1 MFLDERTG
9 VALQTRDERDNVIA
23 QTHDNIGSA
32 IETASG
38 SAALASYVILSPGT
52 ESGINSAQVKSKDL
66 VQGERRDRKFFFW
79 HDRAEVANAVGVH
92 PVKFFAIVMMLASSA
107 FAWPWSSDKKNAEDE
122 ARIKD
127 SLLQVEVRNLQRE
140 VETLTRIRMQKADS
154 LEKLDAK
161 HWSNRYA
168 ESQLT
173 EEHQNVT
180 RELDGRYSKLSTDLG
195 RVTEEVMASKNVTE
209 EAEEKAK
216 GEEISFDALNTQIKL
231 SIEKT
236 LGDVAGDY
244 PLGMNKRLLRLR
256 QASAEAEKKVPNTIA
271 AVQGYMAD
279 LLARHELTYTQFYG
293 AELSQVGSRPDVN
306 VNRLRLGTVFL
317 GEVAGDNG
325 DVQALLRS
333 GALQGKVFEWNANL
347 PTEIAANIKAA
358 VNQVG
363 SMPGAAASASQ
374 SATVAIPLDVLQ
386 NKAIKNSITDTKE
399 LTWTEEFQAFFKK
412 GGFVM
417 YPLMLV
423 AIIAL
428 LLFLERFIVLT
439 YRGHLG
445 RRFTKKMNALVAEKK
460 YEDAANLCLD
470 KKTSLAMVLFAV
482 LNKVNDTR
490 ENAERSLQE
499 ALLRE
504 QPKLERR
511 MGLLAAMGTIAP
523 LLGLLGTVTGIITL
537 FTVITEVGTND
548 ARVLAGG
555 ISEALVTTEMGL
567 VIAIPVMIL
576 HGLLSEKIEKITS
589 ELYVQS
595 TSLMNKVFGKES

>member
-1 MFLDERTG
+1 MRFL
-9 VALQTRDERDNVIA
+9 Q
-23 QTHDNIGSA
+23 S
-32 IETASG
+32 TA
-38 SAALASYVILSPGT
+38 VIL
-52 ESGINSAQVKSKDL
+52 
-66 VQGERRDRKFFFW
+66 
-79 HDRAEVANAVGVH
+79 
-92 PVKFFAIVMMLASSA
+92 MLASSA
-107 FAWPWSSDKKNAEDE
+107 FAWPWSSDKKSAEDE

-168 ESQLT
+168 ESQMT
-173 EEHQNVT
+173 EEHQNKT

-195 RVTEEVMASKNVTE
+195 RITEEAMSSKSITE
-209 EAEEKAK
+209 EAEEKSK
-216 GEEISFDALNTQIKL
+216 SEEIAFDALNMQIKL

-244 PLGMNKRLLRLR
+244 PVGMNARLLRLK
-256 QASAEAEKKVPNTIA
+256 QANIEAEKKIPNTIA
-271 AVQGYMAD
+271 ALQGFMND
-279 LLARHELTYTQFYG
+279 LLIRHEVTYTQTYG
-293 AELSQVGSRPDVN
+293 AEFSQVGSRPDVN

-317 GEVAGDNG
+317 GEIANDNG
-325 DVQALLRS
+325 DVQALMRS
-333 GALQGKVFEWNANL
+333 GALQGKIFEWNAKL
-347 PTEIAANIKAA
+347 PAEISQNVKRA
-358 VNQVG
+358 VTQAG
-363 SMPGAAASASQ
+363 SASASQ
-374 SATVAIPLDVLQ
+374 GVSSAIVSVPLDVLQ
-386 NKAIKNSITDTKE
+386 NKAIKNSISDVKE
-399 LTWTEEFQAFFKK
+399 LTWTEKFQAFFKK
-412 GGFVM
+412 GGIVM

-428 LLFLERFIVLT
+428 LLFLERFIMLS
-439 YRGHLG
+439 YRGKIG
-445 RRFTKKMNALVAEKK
+445 RRFSKKMNELVAEKK
-460 YEDAANLCLD
+460 FEDAANLCLQ
-470 KKTSLAMVLFAV
+470 KETSLSRVLFAV
-482 LNKVNDTR
+482 LNKAKDSR
-490 ENAERSLQE
+490 ENAERSLNE

-555 ISEALVTTEMGL
+555 ISEALITTEMGL

-595 TSLMNKVFGKES
+595 TWLLNQVFGKESK

>member
-1 MFLDERTG
+1 MILDERTG
-9 VALQTRDERDNVIA
+9 MALQTRDE
-23 QTHDNIGSA
+23 
-32 IETASG
+32 SG
-38 SAALASYVILSPGT
+38 STSSPT
-52 ESGINSAQVKSKDL
+52 ECHSVRNEVKSKD
-66 VQGERRDRKFFFW
+66 
-79 HDRAEVANAVGVH
+79 
-92 PVKFFAIVMMLASSA
+92 PVKFLAVILLLASSA
-107 FAWPWSSDKKNAEDE
+107 FAWPWSSDKKSAEDE

-173 EEHQNVT
+173 EEHQNKT

-195 RVTEEVMASKNVTE
+195 RVTEEVMANKNVTE
-209 EAEEKAK
+209 EAEEKSK
-216 GEEISFDALNTQIKL
+216 SEEIAFDALNTQVKL

-244 PLGMNKRLLRLR
+244 PVGMNKRLLNLKR
-256 QASAEAEKKVPNTIA
+256 ASAEAEKKVPNTIA

-279 LLARHELTYTQFYG
+279 LLARHEVTYTQSYG
-293 AELSQVGSRPDVN
+293 AELSQVGTRPDVN

-317 GEVAGDNG
+317 GEVANDNG

-347 PTEIAANIKAA
+347 PTEMAANIKAA
-358 VNQVG
+358 VNQAGTVTG
-363 SMPGAAASASQ
+363 GATDAL
-374 SATVAIPLDVLQ
+374 SATIAIPLDVLQ
-386 NKAIKNSITDTKE
+386 NKAIKNSITDAKE
-399 LTWTEEFQAFFKK
+399 LTWTEEFKAFFKK
-412 GGFVM
+412 GGIVM
-417 YPLMLV
+417 YPLSLV
-423 AIIAL
+423 AIIAF
-428 LLFLERFIVLT
+428 LLFLERFIMLS

-445 RRFTKKMNALVAEKK
+445 RRFTKKMDALVAEKK
-460 YEDAANLCLD
+460 YEDAANLCL
-470 KKTSLAMVLFAV
+470 KKETSLAMVLFAV

-595 TSLMNKVFGKES
+595 TSLMNKVFGKEKVD

>member
-1 MFLDERTG
+1 MFLDERRQPCKAR
-9 VALQTRDERDNVIA
+9 V
-23 QTHDNIGSA
+23 GS
-32 IETASG
+32 G
-38 SAALASYVILSPGT
+38 VILSEVEG
-52 ESGINSAQVKSKDL
+52 SGEAML
-66 VQGERRDRKFFFW
+66 
-79 HDRAEVANAVGVH
+79 NAVILGA
-92 PVKFFAIVMMLASSA
+92 KRRESMRFAILVSIILMFASSA
-107 FAWPWSSDKKNAEDE
+107 FAWPWSNDDKKKAEDE

-168 ESQLT
+168 ESQMT
-173 EEHQNVT
+173 EEHQNKT

-195 RVTEEVMASKNVTE
+195 RITEEAMSSKNITE
-209 EAEEKAK
+209 EAEEKSK
-216 GEEISFDALNTQIKL
+216 GEEISFDALNTQVKL

-244 PLGMNKRLLRLR
+244 PVGMNARLLRLK
-256 QASAEAEKKVPNTIA
+256 QASIESEKKTPNTIA
-271 AVQGYMAD
+271 AVQGFMDD
-279 LLARHELTYTQFYG
+279 LLKRHEVTYTQFYG
-293 AELSQVGSRPDVN
+293 AEISQVGSRPDVN

-317 GEVAGDNG
+317 GEVANDNG
-325 DVQALLRS
+325 NVQALMRS
-333 GALQGKVFEWNANL
+333 GALQGKIFEWNANL
-347 PTEIAANIKAA
+347 PTEMATNIKLA
-358 VNQVG
+358 VNQAG
-363 SMPGAAASASQ
+363 STAEAKAGIVS
-374 SATVAIPLDVLQ
+374 IPLDVLQ
-386 NKAIKNSITDTKE
+386 NKAVKNSISDVKE
-399 LTWTEEFQAFFKK
+399 LTWTEKAKAFFKK
-412 GGFVM
+412 GGIVM
-417 YPLMLV
+417 YPLALV

-428 LLFLERFIVLT
+428 LLFLERLLVLS
-439 YRGHLG
+439 YRGKIG
-445 RRFTKKMNALVAEKK
+445 RRFIKKMDALVAEKK
-460 YEDAANLCLD
+460 YDEAASLCL
-470 KKTSLAMVLFAV
+470 KRETSLSMVLFSV

-595 TSLMNKVFGKES
+595 TSLMNKVFGKGKVE

>member
-1 MFLDERTG
+1 MNP
-9 VALQTRDERDNVIA
+9 NVIL
-23 QTHDNIGSA
+23 N
-32 IETASG
+32 E
-38 SAALASYVILSPGT
+38 
-52 ESGINSAQVKSKDL
+52 VK
-66 VQGERRDRKFFFW
+66 
-79 HDRAEVANAVGVH
+79 N
-92 PVKFFAIVMMLASSA
+92 PVKFFAIVLMLVSSA
-107 FAWPWSSDKKNAEDE
+107 FAWPWSSDKKSAEDE

-173 EEHQNVT
+173 EEHQNKT

-195 RVTEEVMASKNVTE
+195 RVTEEVMANKNVTE
-209 EAEEKAK
+209 EAEEKSK
-216 GEEISFDALNTQIKL
+216 SEEIAFDALNTQVKL

-244 PLGMNKRLLRLR
+244 PVGMNKRLLNLKR
-256 QASAEAEKKVPNTIA
+256 ASAEAEKKVPNTIA

-279 LLARHELTYTQFYG
+279 LLARHEVTYTQSYG
-293 AELSQVGSRPDVN
+293 AELSQVGTRPDVN

-317 GEVAGDNG
+317 GEVANDNG

-347 PTEIAANIKAA
+347 PTEMAANIKAA
-358 VNQVG
+358 VNQAGLVTG
-363 SMPGAAASASQ
+363 SATDAQ
-374 SATVAIPLDVLQ
+374 SATIAIPLDVLQ

-399 LTWTEEFQAFFKK
+399 LTWTEEFKLFFKK
-412 GGFVM
+412 GGIVM

-428 LLFLERFIVLT
+428 LLFLERFVMLS

-445 RRFTKKMNALVAEKK
+445 RRFTKKMDALVAEKK
-460 YEDAANLCLD
+460 YEEAANLCL
-470 KKTSLAMVLFAV
+470 KKETSLAMVLFAV

-499 ALLRE
+499 ALLRVRVKMRNAPCKKLCSVNSRNSNAAWAFWLRWE
-504 QPKLERR
+504 RSLRFWVCLER
-511 MGLLAAMGTIAP
+511 
-523 LLGLLGTVTGIITL
+523 
-537 FTVITEVGTND
+537 
-548 ARVLAGG
+548 
-555 ISEALVTTEMGL
+555 
-567 VIAIPVMIL
+567 
-576 HGLLSEKIEKITS
+576 
-589 ELYVQS
+589 
-595 TSLMNKVFGKES
+595 

>member
-1 MFLDERTG
+1 MKFQSERM
-9 VALQTRDERDNVIA
+9 VE
-23 QTHDNIGSA
+23 GSRN
-32 IETASG
+32 G
-38 SAALASYVILSPGT
+38 VILSAAK
-52 ESGINSAQVKSKDL
+52 N
-66 VQGERRDRKFFFW
+66 
-79 HDRAEVANAVGVH
+79 
-92 PVKFFAIVMMLASSA
+92 PVKFLSIILMLASSA

-173 EEHQNVT
+173 EEHQNKT

-195 RVTEEVMASKNVTE
+195 RITEEAMSNKNVTE
-209 EAEEKAK
+209 EAEEKSK
-216 GEEISFDALNTQIKL
+216 SEEIAFDALNTQVKL

-244 PLGMNKRLLRLR
+244 PVGMNARLLRLK
-256 QASAEAEKKVPNTIA
+256 QASIEAEKNVPNTIA
-271 AVQGYMAD
+271 AVQGFMDD
-279 LLARHELTYTQFYG
+279 LLKRHEVTYTQSYG

-306 VNRLRLGTVFL
+306 VTRMRLGTVFL
-317 GEVAGDNG
+317 GEVANDNG

-347 PTEIAANIKAA
+347 PTEMATNIKSA
-358 VNQVG
+358 VNQAG
-363 SMPGAAASASQ
+363 SVASAASGAQ
-374 SATVAIPLDVLQ
+374 SATIAIPLDVLQ

-399 LTWTEEFQAFFKK
+399 LTWTEEFKAFFKK
-412 GGFVM
+412 GGIVM
-417 YPLMLV
+417 YPLSLV

-428 LLFLERFIVLT
+428 LLFLERFIMLS

-445 RRFTKKMNALVAEKK
+445 RRFTKKMDALVAEKK
-460 YEDAANLCLD
+460 YEEAANLCL
-470 KKTSLAMVLFAV
+470 KKETSLAMVLFAV

-595 TSLMNKVFGKES
+595 TSLMNKVFGKESK

>member
-1 MFLDERTG
+1 M
-9 VALQTRDERDNVIA
+9 
-23 QTHDNIGSA
+23 
-32 IETASG
+32 
-38 SAALASYVILSPGT
+38 
-52 ESGINSAQVKSKDL
+52 
-66 VQGERRDRKFFFW
+66 
-79 HDRAEVANAVGVH
+79 
-92 PVKFFAIVMMLASSA
+92 
-107 FAWPWSSDKKNAEDE
+107 
-122 ARIKD
+122 
-127 SLLQVEVRNLQRE
+127 QVEVRNLQRE

-173 EEHQNVT
+173 EEHQNKT

-195 RVTEEVMASKNVTE
+195 RVTEEVMANKNVTE
-209 EAEEKAK
+209 EAEEKSK
-216 GEEISFDALNTQIKL
+216 SEEIAFDALNTQVKL

-244 PLGMNKRLLRLR
+244 PVGMNKRLLNLKR
-256 QASAEAEKKVPNTIA
+256 ASAEAEKKVPNTIA

-279 LLARHELTYTQFYG
+279 LLARHEVTYTQSYG
-293 AELSQVGSRPDVN
+293 AELSQVGTRPDVN

-317 GEVAGDNG
+317 GEVANDNG

-347 PTEIAANIKAA
+347 PTEMAANIKSA
-358 VNQVG
+358 VNQAG
-363 SMPGAAASASQ
+363 SVASA
-374 SATVAIPLDVLQ
+374 ATDAQATIAIPLDVLQ
-386 NKAIKNSITDTKE
+386 NKAIKNSITDAKE
-399 LTWTEEFQAFFKK
+399 LTWTEEFKVFFKK
-412 GGFVM
+412 GGIVM

-428 LLFLERFIVLT
+428 LLFLERFVMLS

-445 RRFTKKMNALVAEKK
+445 RRFTKKMDALVAEKK
-460 YEDAANLCLD
+460 YEEAANLCL
-470 KKTSLAMVLFAV
+470 KKETSLAMVLFAV

-595 TSLMNKVFGKES
+595 TSLMNKVFGKESK

>member
-1 MFLDERTG
+1 MNFQSERM
-9 VALQTRDERDNVIA
+9 VE
-23 QTHDNIGSA
+23 GSRN
-32 IETASG
+32 G
-38 SAALASYVILSPGT
+38 VILS
-52 ESGINSAQVKSKDL
+52 
-66 VQGERRDRKFFFW
+66 
-79 HDRAEVANAVGVH
+79 VAKN
-92 PVKFFAIVMMLASSA
+92 PVKFLSIVLLLASSA

-173 EEHQNVT
+173 EEHQNKT

-195 RVTEEVMASKNVTE
+195 RITEEAMSNKNVTE
-209 EAEEKAK
+209 EAEEKSK
-216 GEEISFDALNTQIKL
+216 SEEIAFDALNTQVKL

-244 PLGMNKRLLRLR
+244 PVGMNARLLRLK
-256 QASAEAEKKVPNTIA
+256 QASIEAEKKVPNTIA
-271 AVQGYMAD
+271 AVQGFMDD
-279 LLARHELTYTQFYG
+279 LLKRHEVTYTQSYG

-306 VNRLRLGTVFL
+306 VTRMRLGTVFL
-317 GEVAGDNG
+317 GEVANDNG

-347 PTEIAANIKAA
+347 PTEMAANIKSA
-358 VNQVG
+358 VNQAG
-363 SMPGAAASASQ
+363 SVASAASGAQ
-374 SATVAIPLDVLQ
+374 SATIAIPLDVLQ

-399 LTWTEEFQAFFKK
+399 LTWTEEFKAFFKK
-412 GGFVM
+412 GGIVM
-417 YPLMLV
+417 YPLSLV

-428 LLFLERFIVLT
+428 LLFLERFIMLS

-445 RRFTKKMNALVAEKK
+445 RRFTKKMDALVAEKK
-460 YEDAANLCLD
+460 YEEAANLCL
-470 KKTSLAMVLFAV
+470 KKETSLAMVLFAV

-595 TSLMNKVFGKES
+595 TSLMNKVFGKEKVD

>member
-1 MFLDERTG
+1 MILDERTG
-9 VALQTRDERDNVIA
+9 AALQTRDERN
-23 QTHDNIGSA
+23 G
-32 IETASG
+32 
-38 SAALASYVILSPGT
+38 VILSGAR
-52 ESGINSAQVKSKDL
+52 SAKSKDL
-66 VQGERRDRKFFFW
+66 
-79 HDRAEVANAVGVH
+79 
-92 PVKFFAIVMMLASSA
+92 VKFFAIVLMLASSA
-107 FAWPWSSDKKNAEDE
+107 FAWPWSSDKKSAEDE

-195 RVTEEVMASKNVTE
+195 RVTEEVMANKNVTE
-209 EAEEKAK
+209 EAEEKSK
-216 GEEISFDALNTQIKL
+216 SEEIAFDALNTQVKL

-244 PLGMNKRLLRLR
+244 PVGMNKRLLNLKR
-256 QASAEAEKKVPNTIA
+256 ASAEAEKKVPNTIA

-279 LLARHELTYTQFYG
+279 LLARHEVTYTQFYG
-293 AELSQVGSRPDVN
+293 NEVSQVGSRPDVN

-317 GEVAGDNG
+317 GEVANDNG

-347 PTEIAANIKAA
+347 PTEMAANIKSA
-358 VNQVG
+358 VNQAV
-363 SMPGAAASASQ
+363 SVASA
-374 SATVAIPLDVLQ
+374 ATDAQATIAIPLDVLQ
-386 NKAIKNSITDTKE
+386 NKAIKNSITDAKE
-399 LTWTEEFQAFFKK
+399 LTWTEEFKSFFKK
-412 GGFVM
+412 GGIVM

-428 LLFLERFIVLT
+428 LLFLERFVMLS

-445 RRFTKKMNALVAEKK
+445 RRFTKKMDALVAEKK
-460 YEDAANLCLD
+460 YEEAANLCL
-470 KKTSLAMVLFAV
+470 KKETSLAMVLFAV

-595 TSLMNKVFGKES
+595 TSLMNKVFGKESK

>member
-1 MFLDERTG
+1 MNP
-9 VALQTRDERDNVIA
+9 NVIL
-23 QTHDNIGSA
+23 N
-32 IETASG
+32 E
-38 SAALASYVILSPGT
+38 
-52 ESGINSAQVKSKDL
+52 VKNP
-66 VQGERRDRKFFFW
+66 VQGERRDRKFSFW
-79 HDRAEVANAVGVH
+79 HDRAEAANAVGVH
-92 PVKFFAIVMMLASSA
+92 PVKFLAIVLMLASSA
-107 FAWPWSSDKKNAEDE
+107 FAWPWSSDKKSAEDE

-173 EEHQNVT
+173 EEHQNKT

-195 RVTEEVMASKNVTE
+195 RVTEEVMANKNVTE
-209 EAEEKAK
+209 EAEEKSK
-216 GEEISFDALNTQIKL
+216 SEEIAFDALNTQVKL

-244 PLGMNKRLLRLR
+244 PVGMNKRLLNLKR
-256 QASAEAEKKVPNTIA
+256 ASAEAEKNVPNTIA

-279 LLARHELTYTQFYG
+279 LLARHEVTYTQSYG
-293 AELSQVGSRPDVN
+293 AELSQVGTRPDVN

-317 GEVAGDNG
+317 GEVASDNG

-347 PTEIAANIKAA
+347 PTEMAANIKAA
-358 VNQVG
+358 VNQAGTVSG
-363 SMPGAAASASQ
+363 NATDAQ
-374 SATVAIPLDVLQ
+374 SATIAIPLDVLQ

-399 LTWTEEFQAFFKK
+399 LTWTEEFKSFFKK
-412 GGFVM
+412 GGIVM

-428 LLFLERFIVLT
+428 LLFLERFVMLS

-445 RRFTKKMNALVAEKK
+445 RRFTKKMDALVAEKK
-460 YEDAANLCLD
+460 YEEAANLCL
-470 KKTSLAMVLFAV
+470 KKETSLAMVLFAV

-595 TSLMNKVFGKES
+595 TSLMNKVFGKESK

>member
-1 MFLDERTG
+1 MILDERTG
-9 VALQTRDERDNVIA
+9 FALQTRDE
-23 QTHDNIGSA
+23 
-32 IETASG
+32 SG
-38 SAALASYVILSPGT
+38 STSSPT
-52 ESGINSAQVKSKDL
+52 ECHSERNEVKSKDL
-66 VQGERRDRKFFFW
+66 VKYVIARSEVTKQSMHRILFVLVLFFT
-79 HDRAEVANAVGVH
+79 
-92 PVKFFAIVMMLASSA
+92 SSA
-107 FAWPWSSDKKNAEDE
+107 FAWPWSSDKKSAEDE

-127 SLLQVEVRNLQRE
+127 SLLQIEVRNLQRE

-154 LEKLDAK
+154 LEKLDAE

-173 EEHQNVT
+173 EEHQNKT

-195 RVTEEVMASKNVTE
+195 RVTEEVMANKNVTE
-209 EAEEKAK
+209 EAEEKSK
-216 GEEISFDALNTQIKL
+216 SEEIAFDALNTQVKL

-244 PLGMNKRLLRLR
+244 PVGMNKRLLNLKR
-256 QASAEAEKKVPNTIA
+256 ASAEAEKKVPNTIA

-279 LLARHELTYTQFYG
+279 LLARHEVTYTQSYG
-293 AELSQVGSRPDVN
+293 AELSQVGTRPDVN

-317 GEVAGDNG
+317 GEVANDNG

-333 GALQGKVFEWNANL
+333 GALQGKVFEWNVNL
-347 PTEIAANIKAA
+347 PTEMAANIKAA
-358 VNQVG
+358 VNQAG
-363 SMPGAAASASQ
+363 SVASA
-374 SATVAIPLDVLQ
+374 ATDAQATIAIPLDVLQ
-386 NKAIKNSITDTKE
+386 NKAIKNSITDAKE
-399 LTWTEEFQAFFKK
+399 LTWTEEFKSFFKK
-412 GGFVM
+412 GGIVM

-428 LLFLERFIVLT
+428 LLFLERFVMLS

-445 RRFTKKMNALVAEKK
+445 RRFTKKMDALVAEKK
-460 YEDAANLCLD
+460 YEEAANLCL
-470 KKTSLAMVLFAV
+470 KKETSLAMVLFAV

-595 TSLMNKVFGKES
+595 TSLMNKVFGKESK

>member
-1 MFLDERTG
+1 MILDERTG
-9 VALQTRDERDNVIA
+9 MALQTRDE
-23 QTHDNIGSA
+23 
-32 IETASG
+32 SG
-38 SAALASYVILSPGT
+38 STNSLT
-52 ESGINSAQVKSKDL
+52 ECHSERNKVKSKD
-66 VQGERRDRKFFFW
+66 
-79 HDRAEVANAVGVH
+79 
-92 PVKFFAIVMMLASSA
+92 PVKFLAIVLMLASSA

-173 EEHQNVT
+173 EEHQNKT

-195 RVTEEVMASKNVTE
+195 RVTEEVMANKNVTE
-209 EAEEKAK
+209 EAEEKSK
-216 GEEISFDALNTQIKL
+216 SEEIAFDALNTQVKL

-244 PLGMNKRLLRLR
+244 PVGMNKRLLNLKR
-256 QASAEAEKKVPNTIA
+256 ASAEAEKKVPNTIA

-279 LLARHELTYTQFYG
+279 LLARHEVTYTQSYG
-293 AELSQVGSRPDVN
+293 AELSQVGTRPDVN
-306 VNRLRLGTVFL
+306 VNRLRMGTVFL
-317 GEVAGDNG
+317 GEVANDNG

-347 PTEIAANIKAA
+347 PTEMAANIKAA
-358 VNQVG
+358 VNQAG
-363 SMPGAAASASQ
+363 SVTGGATDAL
-374 SATVAIPLDVLQ
+374 SATIAIPLDVLQ
-386 NKAIKNSITDTKE
+386 NKAIKNSITDAKE
-399 LTWTEEFQAFFKK
+399 LTWTEEFKAFFKK
-412 GGFVM
+412 GGIVM
-417 YPLMLV
+417 YPLSLV
-423 AIIAL
+423 AIIAF
-428 LLFLERFIVLT
+428 LLFLERFIMLS

-445 RRFTKKMNALVAEKK
+445 RRFTKKMDALVAEKK
-460 YEDAANLCLD
+460 YEDAANLCL
-470 KKTSLAMVLFAV
+470 KKETSLAMVLFAV

-595 TSLMNKVFGKES
+595 TSLMNKVFGKESK

>member
-1 MFLDERTG
+1 MIFVNEKPTLRHPERN
-9 VALQTRDERDNVIA
+9 VVKSKNPVKNVIA
-23 QTHDNIGSA
+23 SREAEPATSKAWWKQSMRRVIF
-32 IETASG
+32 
-38 SAALASYVILSPGT
+38 ALVL
-52 ESGINSAQVKSKDL
+52 
-66 VQGERRDRKFFFW
+66 
-79 HDRAEVANAVGVH
+79 
-92 PVKFFAIVMMLASSA
+92 MLASSA

-154 LEKLDAK
+154 LEKLDAR

-173 EEHQNVT
+173 EEHQNKT

-195 RVTEEVMASKNVTE
+195 RITEEAMSNKNVTE
-209 EAEEKAK
+209 EAEEKSK
-216 GEEISFDALNTQIKL
+216 SEEIAFDALNTQVKL

-244 PLGMNKRLLRLR
+244 PVGMNARLLRLK
-256 QASAEAEKKVPNTIA
+256 QASIEAEKKVPNTIA
-271 AVQGYMAD
+271 AVQGFMDD
-279 LLARHELTYTQFYG
+279 LLKRHEVTYTQFYG

-306 VNRLRLGTVFL
+306 VTRIRLGTVFL
-317 GEVAGDNG
+317 GEVANDNG

-347 PTEIAANIKAA
+347 PTEMAANIKTA
-358 VNQVG
+358 VNQAG
-363 SMPGAAASASQ
+363 SVANATTGAQ
-374 SATVAIPLDVLQ
+374 SATISIPLDVLQ

-399 LTWTEEFQAFFKK
+399 LTWSEEFKAFFKK
-412 GGFVM
+412 GGIVM
-417 YPLMLV
+417 YPLSLV

-428 LLFLERFIVLT
+428 LLFLERFIILS

-445 RRFTKKMNALVAEKK
+445 RRFTKKMDELVAEKK
-460 YEDAANLCLD
+460 YEEAANLCL
-470 KKTSLAMVLFAV
+470 KKETSLAMVLFAV

-595 TSLMNKVFGKES
+595 TSLMNKVFGKESR

>member
-1 MFLDERTG
+1 MFLDERRQPCKAR
-9 VALQTRDERDNVIA
+9 V
-23 QTHDNIGSA
+23 GS
-32 IETASG
+32 G
-38 SAALASYVILSPGT
+38 VILSEVEG
-52 ESGINSAQVKSKDL
+52 SGEAML
-66 VQGERRDRKFFFW
+66 
-79 HDRAEVANAVGVH
+79 NAVILGA
-92 PVKFFAIVMMLASSA
+92 KRRESMRFAILVSIILMFASSA
-107 FAWPWSSDKKNAEDE
+107 FAWPWSNDDKKKAEDE

-168 ESQLT
+168 ESQMT
-173 EEHQNVT
+173 EEHQNKT

-195 RVTEEVMASKNVTE
+195 RVTEEAMSSKNITE
-209 EAEEKAK
+209 EAEEKSK
-216 GEEISFDALNTQIKL
+216 GEEISFDALNTQVKL

-244 PLGMNKRLLRLR
+244 PVGMNARLLRLK
-256 QASAEAEKKVPNTIA
+256 QASIEAEKKTPNTIA
-271 AVQGYMAD
+271 AVQGFMDD
-279 LLARHELTYTQFYG
+279 LLKRHEVTYTQFYG
-293 AELSQVGSRPDVN
+293 AEISQVGSRPDVN

-317 GEVAGDNG
+317 GEVANDNG
-325 DVQALLRS
+325 NVQALMRS
-333 GALQGKVFEWNANL
+333 GALQGKIFEWNANL
-347 PTEIAANIKAA
+347 PTEMATNIKQA
-358 VNQVG
+358 VNQAG
-363 SMPGAAASASQ
+363 STAEAKAGIVS
-374 SATVAIPLDVLQ
+374 IPLDVLQ
-386 NKAIKNSITDTKE
+386 NKAVKNSISDVKE
-399 LTWTEEFQAFFKK
+399 LTWTEKAKAFFKK
-412 GGFVM
+412 GGIVM
-417 YPLMLV
+417 YPLALV

-428 LLFLERFIVLT
+428 LLFLERLLVLS
-439 YRGHLG
+439 YRGKIG
-445 RRFTKKMNALVAEKK
+445 RRFIKKMDALVAEKK
-460 YEDAANLCLD
+460 YDEAASLCL
-470 KKTSLAMVLFAV
+470 KRETSLSMVLFSV

-595 TSLMNKVFGKES
+595 TSLMNKVFGKGKVE

>member
-1 MFLDERTG
+1 MSP
-9 VALQTRDERDNVIA
+9 NVIL
-23 QTHDNIGSA
+23 N
-32 IETASG
+32 E
-38 SAALASYVILSPGT
+38 
-52 ESGINSAQVKSKDL
+52 VK
-66 VQGERRDRKFFFW
+66 
-79 HDRAEVANAVGVH
+79 N
-92 PVKFFAIVMMLASSA
+92 PVKYLVIVLMLASSA
-107 FAWPWSSDKKNAEDE
+107 FAWPWSSDKKSAEDE

-173 EEHQNVT
+173 EEHQNKT

-195 RVTEEVMASKNVTE
+195 RVTEEVMANKNVTE
-209 EAEEKAK
+209 EAEEKSK
-216 GEEISFDALNTQIKL
+216 SEEIAFDALNTQVKL

-244 PLGMNKRLLRLR
+244 PVGMNKRLLNLKR
-256 QASAEAEKKVPNTIA
+256 ASAEAEKKVPNTIA

-279 LLARHELTYTQFYG
+279 LLARHEVTYTQSYG
-293 AELSQVGSRPDVN
+293 AELSQVGTRPDVN

-317 GEVAGDNG
+317 GEVANDNG
-325 DVQALLRS
+325 NVQALLRS

-347 PTEIAANIKAA
+347 PTEMAANIKAA
-358 VNQVG
+358 VNQAGLVTG
-363 SMPGAAASASQ
+363 SATDAQ
-374 SATVAIPLDVLQ
+374 SATIAIPLDVLQ
-386 NKAIKNSITDTKE
+386 NKAIKNSITDAKE
-399 LTWTEEFQAFFKK
+399 LTWTEEFKSFFKK
-412 GGFVM
+412 GGIVM

-428 LLFLERFIVLT
+428 LLFLERFVMLS

-445 RRFTKKMNALVAEKK
+445 RRFTKKMDALVAEKK
-460 YEDAANLCLD
+460 YEEAANLCL
-470 KKTSLAMVLFAV
+470 KKETSLAMVLFAV

-595 TSLMNKVFGKES
+595 TSLMNKVFGKESK

>member
-1 MFLDERTG
+1 MILDERTG
-9 VALQTRDERDNVIA
+9 AALQTRDE
-23 QTHDNIGSA
+23 
-32 IETASG
+32 SG
-38 SAALASYVILSPGT
+38 STSSPT
-52 ESGINSAQVKSKDL
+52 ECHSERNEVKSKDL

-79 HDRAEVANAVGVH
+79 HDRAEAANAVGVH
-92 PVKFFAIVMMLASSA
+92 PVKYVIARSEVTKQSMHRILFVLVLFFTSSA
-107 FAWPWSSDKKNAEDE
+107 FAWPWSSDKKSAEDE

-173 EEHQNVT
+173 EEHQNKT

-195 RVTEEVMASKNVTE
+195 RVTEEVMANKNVTE
-209 EAEEKAK
+209 EAEEKSK
-216 GEEISFDALNTQIKL
+216 SEEIAFDALNTQVKL

-244 PLGMNKRLLRLR
+244 PVGMNKRLLNLKR
-256 QASAEAEKKVPNTIA
+256 ASAEAEKKVPNTIA

-279 LLARHELTYTQFYG
+279 LLARHEVTYTQFYG
-293 AELSQVGSRPDVN
+293 NEVSQVGSRPDVN

-317 GEVAGDNG
+317 GEVANDNG
-325 DVQALLRS
+325 NVQALLRS

-347 PTEIAANIKAA
+347 PTEMAANIKSA
-358 VNQVG
+358 VNQAG
-363 SMPGAAASASQ
+363 SVASA
-374 SATVAIPLDVLQ
+374 ATDAQATIAIPLDVLQ
-386 NKAIKNSITDTKE
+386 NKAIKNSITDAKE
-399 LTWTEEFQAFFKK
+399 LTWTEEFKSFFKK
-412 GGFVM
+412 GGIVM

-428 LLFLERFIVLT
+428 LLFLERFVMLS

-445 RRFTKKMNALVAEKK
+445 RRFTKKMDALVAEKK
-460 YEDAANLCLD
+460 YEEAANLCL
-470 KKTSLAMVLFAV
+470 KKETSLAMVLFAV

-595 TSLMNKVFGKES
+595 TSLMNKVFGKESK

>member
-1 MFLDERTG
+1 MILDERTG
-9 VALQTRDERDNVIA
+9 MALQTRDE
-23 QTHDNIGSA
+23 
-32 IETASG
+32 SG
-38 SAALASYVILSPGT
+38 STNSPT
-52 ESGINSAQVKSKDL
+52 ECHSERNEVKSKD
-66 VQGERRDRKFFFW
+66 
-79 HDRAEVANAVGVH
+79 
-92 PVKFFAIVMMLASSA
+92 PVKFLAVILLLASSA
-107 FAWPWSSDKKNAEDE
+107 FAWPWSSDKKSAEDE

-173 EEHQNVT
+173 EEHQNKT

-195 RVTEEVMASKNVTE
+195 RVTEEVMANKNVTE
-209 EAEEKAK
+209 EAEEKSK
-216 GEEISFDALNTQIKL
+216 SEEIAFDALNTQVKL

-244 PLGMNKRLLRLR
+244 PVGMNKRLLNLKR
-256 QASAEAEKKVPNTIA
+256 ASAEAEKKVPNTIA

-279 LLARHELTYTQFYG
+279 LLARHEVTYTQSYG
-293 AELSQVGSRPDVN
+293 AELSQVGTRPDVN
-306 VNRLRLGTVFL
+306 VNRLRMGTVFL
-317 GEVAGDNG
+317 GEVANDNG

-347 PTEIAANIKAA
+347 PTEMAANIKAA
-358 VNQVG
+358 VNQAGTVTG
-363 SMPGAAASASQ
+363 GATDAL
-374 SATVAIPLDVLQ
+374 SATIAIPLDVLQ
-386 NKAIKNSITDTKE
+386 NKAIKNSITDAKE
-399 LTWTEEFQAFFKK
+399 LTWTEEFKAFFKK
-412 GGFVM
+412 GGIVM
-417 YPLMLV
+417 YPLSLV
-423 AIIAL
+423 AIIAF
-428 LLFLERFIVLT
+428 LLFLERFIMLS

-445 RRFTKKMNALVAEKK
+445 RRFTKKMDALVAEKK
-460 YEDAANLCLD
+460 YEDAANLCL
-470 KKTSLAMVLFAV
+470 KKETSLAMVLFAV

-595 TSLMNKVFGKES
+595 TSLMNKVFGKEKVD

>member
-1 MFLDERTG
+1 MFLDERRQPCKAR
-9 VALQTRDERDNVIA
+9 V
-23 QTHDNIGSA
+23 GS
-32 IETASG
+32 G
-38 SAALASYVILSPGT
+38 VILSEVEG
-52 ESGINSAQVKSKDL
+52 SGKAML
-66 VQGERRDRKFFFW
+66 
-79 HDRAEVANAVGVH
+79 NAVILGA
-92 PVKFFAIVMMLASSA
+92 KRRESMRFAILVSIILMFASSA
-107 FAWPWSSDKKNAEDE
+107 FAWPWSNDDKKKAEDE

-168 ESQLT
+168 ESQMT
-173 EEHQNVT
+173 EEHQNKT

-195 RVTEEVMASKNVTE
+195 RVTEEAMSSKNITE
-209 EAEEKAK
+209 EAEEKSK
-216 GEEISFDALNTQIKL
+216 GEEISFDALNTQVKL

-244 PLGMNKRLLRLR
+244 PVGMNARLLRLK
-256 QASAEAEKKVPNTIA
+256 QASIESEKKTPNTIA
-271 AVQGYMAD
+271 AVQGFMDD
-279 LLARHELTYTQFYG
+279 LLKRHEVTYTQFYG
-293 AELSQVGSRPDVN
+293 AEISQVGSRSDVN

-317 GEVAGDNG
+317 GEVANDNG
-325 DVQALLRS
+325 NVQALMRS
-333 GALQGKVFEWNANL
+333 GALQGKIFEWNANL
-347 PTEIAANIKAA
+347 PTEMATNIKQA
-358 VNQVG
+358 VNQAG
-363 SMPGAAASASQ
+363 STAEAKAGIVS
-374 SATVAIPLDVLQ
+374 IPLDVLQ
-386 NKAIKNSITDTKE
+386 NKAVKNSISDVKE
-399 LTWTEEFQAFFKK
+399 LTWTEKAKAFFKK
-412 GGFVM
+412 GGIVM
-417 YPLMLV
+417 YPLALV

-428 LLFLERFIVLT
+428 LLFLERLLVLS
-439 YRGHLG
+439 YRGKIG
-445 RRFTKKMNALVAEKK
+445 RRFIKKMDALVAEKK
-460 YEDAANLCLD
+460 YDEAASLCL
-470 KKTSLAMVLFAV
+470 KRETSLSMVLFSV

-595 TSLMNKVFGKES
+595 TSLMNKVFGKGKVE

>member
-1 MFLDERTG
+1 MILDERTG
-9 VALQTRDERDNVIA
+9 MALQTRDE
-23 QTHDNIGSA
+23 
-32 IETASG
+32 SG
-38 SAALASYVILSPGT
+38 STSSPT
-52 ESGINSAQVKSKDL
+52 ECHSERNEVKSK
-66 VQGERRDRKFFFW
+66 
-79 HDRAEVANAVGVH
+79 N
-92 PVKFFAIVMMLASSA
+92 PVKFLAVILLLASSA
-107 FAWPWSSDKKNAEDE
+107 FAWPWSSDKKSAEDE

-173 EEHQNVT
+173 EEHQNKT

-195 RVTEEVMASKNVTE
+195 RVTEEVMANKNVTE
-209 EAEEKAK
+209 EAEEKSK
-216 GEEISFDALNTQIKL
+216 SEEIAFDALNTQVKL

-244 PLGMNKRLLRLR
+244 PVGMNKRLLNLKR
-256 QASAEAEKKVPNTIA
+256 ASAEAEKKVPNTIA

-279 LLARHELTYTQFYG
+279 LLARHEVTYTQFYG
-293 AELSQVGSRPDVN
+293 NEVSQVGSRPDVN

-317 GEVAGDNG
+317 GEVANDNG
-325 DVQALLRS
+325 NVQALLRS

-347 PTEIAANIKAA
+347 PTEMAANIKAA
-358 VNQVG
+358 VDQAG
-363 SMPGAAASASQ
+363 SVASAATDAQ
-374 SATVAIPLDVLQ
+374 SATIAIPLDVLQ
-386 NKAIKNSITDTKE
+386 NKAIKNSITDAKE
-399 LTWTEEFQAFFKK
+399 LTWTEEFKSFFKK
-412 GGFVM
+412 GGIVM
-417 YPLMLV
+417 YPLSLV
-423 AIIAL
+423 AIIAF
-428 LLFLERFIVLT
+428 LLFLERFIMLS

-445 RRFTKKMNALVAEKK
+445 RRFTKKMDALVAEKK
-460 YEDAANLCLD
+460 YEDAANLCL
-470 KKTSLAMVLFAV
+470 KKETSLAMVLFAV

-595 TSLMNKVFGKES
+595 TSLMNKVFGKESK

>member
-1 MFLDERTG
+1 MILDERTG
-9 VALQTRDERDNVIA
+9 MALQTRDE
-23 QTHDNIGSA
+23 
-32 IETASG
+32 SG
-38 SAALASYVILSPGT
+38 STSSPT
-52 ESGINSAQVKSKDL
+52 ECHSERNEVKSKD
-66 VQGERRDRKFFFW
+66 
-79 HDRAEVANAVGVH
+79 
-92 PVKFFAIVMMLASSA
+92 PVKFLAVILLLASSA
-107 FAWPWSSDKKNAEDE
+107 FAWPWSSDKKSAEDE

-173 EEHQNVT
+173 EEHQNKT

-195 RVTEEVMASKNVTE
+195 RVTEEVMANKNVTE
-209 EAEEKAK
+209 EAEEKSK
-216 GEEISFDALNTQIKL
+216 SEEIAFDALNTQVKL

-244 PLGMNKRLLRLR
+244 PVGMNKRLLNLKR
-256 QASAEAEKKVPNTIA
+256 ASAEAEKKVPNTIA

-279 LLARHELTYTQFYG
+279 LLARHEVTYTQSYG
-293 AELSQVGSRPDVN
+293 AELSQVGTRPDVN
-306 VNRLRLGTVFL
+306 VNRLRMGTVFL
-317 GEVAGDNG
+317 GEVANDNG

-347 PTEIAANIKAA
+347 PTEMAANIKAA
-358 VNQVG
+358 VNQAG
-363 SMPGAAASASQ
+363 SVTGATTDAL
-374 SATVAIPLDVLQ
+374 SATIAIPLDVLQ
-386 NKAIKNSITDTKE
+386 NKAIKNSITDAKE
-399 LTWTEEFQAFFKK
+399 LTWTEEFKSFFKK
-412 GGFVM
+412 GGIVM
-417 YPLMLV
+417 YPLSLV
-423 AIIAL
+423 AIIAF
-428 LLFLERFIVLT
+428 LLFLERFIMLS

-445 RRFTKKMNALVAEKK
+445 RRFTKKMDALVAEKK
-460 YEDAANLCLD
+460 YEDAANLCL
-470 KKTSLAMVLFAV
+470 KKETSLAMVLFAV

-595 TSLMNKVFGKES
+595 TSLMNKVFGKESK

>member
-1 MFLDERTG
+1 MILDERTG
-9 VALQTRDERDNVIA
+9 MVLQTRDERN
-23 QTHDNIGSA
+23 G
-32 IETASG
+32 
-38 SAALASYVILSPGT
+38 VILSGVR
-52 ESGINSAQVKSKDL
+52 SAKSKDL
-66 VQGERRDRKFFFW
+66 VKFL
-79 HDRAEVANAVGVH
+79 
-92 PVKFFAIVMMLASSA
+92 AIVLMLASSA
-107 FAWPWSSDKKNAEDE
+107 FAWPWSSDKKSAEDE

-173 EEHQNVT
+173 EEHQNKT

-195 RVTEEVMASKNVTE
+195 RVTEEVMANKNVTE
-209 EAEEKAK
+209 EAEEKSK
-216 GEEISFDALNTQIKL
+216 SEEIAFDALNTQVKL

-244 PLGMNKRLLRLR
+244 PVGMNKRLLNLKR
-256 QASAEAEKKVPNTIA
+256 ASAEAEKKVPNTIA

-279 LLARHELTYTQFYG
+279 LLARHEVTYTQSYG
-293 AELSQVGSRPDVN
+293 AELSQIGTRPDVN

-317 GEVAGDNG
+317 GEVAKDNG

-347 PTEIAANIKAA
+347 PTEMAANIKAA
-358 VNQVG
+358 VNQAG
-363 SMPGAAASASQ
+363 SVASA
-374 SATVAIPLDVLQ
+374 ATDAQATIAIPLDVLQ
-386 NKAIKNSITDTKE
+386 NKAIKNSITDAKE
-399 LTWTEEFQAFFKK
+399 LTWTEEFKSFFKK
-412 GGFVM
+412 GGIVM
-417 YPLMLV
+417 YPLSLV

-428 LLFLERFIVLT
+428 LLFLERFVMLS

-445 RRFTKKMNALVAEKK
+445 RRFTKKMDALVAEKK
-460 YEDAANLCLD
+460 YEEAANLCL
-470 KKTSLAMVLFAV
+470 KKETSLAMVLFAV

-595 TSLMNKVFGKES
+595 TSLMNKVFGKESK